1 MVYRASRDPRVVA
14 SKAAAAIFLFLA
26 GALQVETSPGL
37 GAARVPM
44 LICGVALVALAATV
58 GAAAAYVRYELTRFD
73 LVVRS
78 GFRVLRIPLECI
90 EGVLPVQHALDA
102 PRPRPPH
109 ITIVY
114 QKRGHAGAAIV
125 MPEDPELFLRDLA
138 AGAPFLEKMGDRLL
152 RKPGLLV
159 ES

>member
-1 MVYRASRDPRVVA
+1 MVYRASRDPRAVA
-14 SKAAAAIFLFLA
+14 SKAAAAIFLFLV
-26 GALQVETSPGL
+26 GALQVETAPGF

-44 LICGVALVALAATV
+44 MACGTLLVALAAFV
-58 GAAAAYVRYELTRFD
+58 GAAAAYVRYELTRFE

-90 EGVLPVQHALDA
+90 EGALPVRHALDA

-109 ITIVY
+109 VTIVY
-114 QKRGHAGAAIV
+114 QKRGRAGAAIV
-125 MPEDPELFLRDLA
+125 MPEDPESFLRDLA
-138 AGAPFLEKMGDRLL
+138 AGAPFLEKTGDRLL

-159 ES
+159 AG